1 MSKIKFI
8 LPAAI
13 AVAGFLVSPTSSNAK
28 ATYTAKT
35 KKACAFCHVDSK
47 SKPTE
52 LTDDVMGNSQAFL
65 DRVKETPLFFDLT
78 INP

>member
-13 AVAGFLVSPTSSNAK
+13 AVAGFLVSSTPSNAK

-35 KKACAFCHVDSK
+35 KKACAFCHVDAK
-47 SKPTE
+47 TKPTE
-52 LTDDVMGNSQAFL
+52 LTAAGKYYAEKKTL
-65 DRVKETPLFFDLT
+65 DGYKAE
-78 INP
+78 